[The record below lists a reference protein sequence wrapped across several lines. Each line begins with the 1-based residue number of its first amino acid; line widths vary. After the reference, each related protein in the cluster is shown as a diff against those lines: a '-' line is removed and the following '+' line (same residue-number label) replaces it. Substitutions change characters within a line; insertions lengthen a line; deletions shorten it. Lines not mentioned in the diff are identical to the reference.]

1 MHSGAYEGRSVQL
14 RGTAF
19 KSERLGHFLPFY
31 GHILKWGISVVF
43 IANALRRTPRVCVI
57 QHNTSLDEMPP
68 EPVPH
73 QICHHV
79 PPWSKVHL
87 PPPNLL
93 RGLNGCGLLRRPH
106 LYPGLNNSNP
116 YNILLCF
123 VLPFFCFVYVF
134 FKVIPRAVRK
144 RTYVYIRRWRV
155 AIVNCDSRSQRAMEQ
170 EREGEIERLRKL
182 QTTTPHRPAKRSRL
196 LEAKLRSKTVSR
208 PPKMT
213 AQLGHF
219 QLLTPRGNPKRVYS
233 TFSSFS
239 GW

>member
-1 MHSGAYEGRSVQL
+1 MCVCMCGFEYVCAPCLWRHGANNNNNSLQETSSTHL
-14 RGTAF
+14 RETQPA
-19 KSERLGHFLPFY
+19 
-31 GHILKWGISVVF
+31 V
-43 IANALRRTPRVCVI
+43 

-134 FKVIPRAVRK
+134 FQHIKNKKNIIIIKIKSMYVRA
-144 RTYVYIRRWRV
+144 
-155 AIVNCDSRSQRAMEQ
+155 
-170 EREGEIERLRKL
+170 
-182 QTTTPHRPAKRSRL
+182 
-196 LEAKLRSKTVSR
+196 
-208 PPKMT
+208 
-213 AQLGHF
+213 
-219 QLLTPRGNPKRVYS
+219 
-233 TFSSFS
+233 
-239 GW
+239 